1 MVNDHLLHNTRN
13 KKMLEGLGVSKE
25 VIEYTVK
32 GVLSFIAFITA
43 WVFRSMKKK
52 LDQSISKEE
61 AVELITNSLTEHGV
75 KIEKIEENQKEMKQ
89 DIREVRDILLKREG
103 H

>member
-1 MVNDHLLHNTRN
+1 
-13 KKMLEGLGVSKE
+13 MLEGLGVSKE
-25 VIEYTVK
+25 VIEYVVK
-32 GVLSFIAFITA
+32 GILSFIAFITA
-43 WVFRSMKKK
+43 WVFRSMNKK

>member
-1 MVNDHLLHNTRN
+1 
-13 KKMLEGLGVSKE
+13 MLEGLGVSKE